1 MSMSMYVEGIRPGD
15 EKWRQMKAVY
25 DACNA
30 AGVALPPA
38 VSKFFNHSSRPDE
51 RGVVLELGTQ
61 YGAKHECCTPWSENE
76 REGFEI
82 DVSKLPEDVKILRFY
97 CSW

>member
-1 MSMSMYVEGIRPGD
+1 MSMLMRVEGIRPGD

-25 DACNA
+25 DACEA
-30 AGVALPPA
+30 AGVDTPEE
-38 VSKFFNHSSRPDE
+38 VSEFFNHEDPDE
-51 RGVVLELGTQ
+51 KGVVIELGAHH
-61 YGAKHECCTPWSENE
+61 GEKHECCARWKENF

-82 DVSKLPEDVKILRFY
+82 DVSKLPEDVKIVRFY